1 MPLTICEQIEAVIET
16 RLRTLLSPGENTVA
30 SDVIRPKTLEELSP
44 EDLQIVLTQG
54 DTTINEELMC
64 PGNPPATCFETT
76 FNIRCRVMPDETQDL
91 PSSGFAQQFAA
102 DVRKVIC
109 TPVSTW
115 HTFGG
120 LAFDARWQ
128 GVERV
133 NSEAFSGVVLPIVV
147 MYRTDEG
154 NPYVGRA

>member
-54 DTTINEELMC
+54 DTERDKELDC
-64 PGNPPATCFETT
+64 PGNPPAVCHVTT

-91 PSSGFAQQFAA
+91 PSSGFASQFAA
-102 DVRKVIC
+102 DVTKVIC

-120 LAFDARWQ
+120 LAFDASLE
-128 GVERV
+128 GVQRV
-133 NSEAFSGVVLPIVV
+133 NSEAFSGVVVPLVV
-147 MYRTDEG
+147 KYRTDEG